1 MRNIFLMVLLTTM
14 SASAAAE
21 WVKVGSFE
29 RYTLYAEPATI
40 RKTGNVVNMSH
51 LYDLHMI
58 DEVAGKQF
66 RSVMSKA
73 SYDCKGAKSRMLFAS
88 AYNGNMAKSVEKIVA
103 GKITTNRA
111 NRSINYISDP
121 GRWKPIM
128 SGSAE
133 ELLWKF
139 ACKK

>member
-1 MRNIFLMVLLTTM
+1 MRNIFLMVLLSTM

-21 WVKVGSFE
+21 WVRMGSFE

-40 RKTGNVVNMSH
+40 RKTGDIVNMSH

-58 DEVAGKQF
+58 DEVSGKQF
-66 RSVMSKA
+66 RSVVSKA
-73 SYDCKGAKSRMLFAS
+73 SYSCNSAKSRMLSAS
-88 AYNGNMAKSVEKIVA
+88 AYAGNMAKSVEKIVA
-103 GKITTNRA
+103 GKISTSRA
-111 NRSINYISDP
+111 KRSISYISDP